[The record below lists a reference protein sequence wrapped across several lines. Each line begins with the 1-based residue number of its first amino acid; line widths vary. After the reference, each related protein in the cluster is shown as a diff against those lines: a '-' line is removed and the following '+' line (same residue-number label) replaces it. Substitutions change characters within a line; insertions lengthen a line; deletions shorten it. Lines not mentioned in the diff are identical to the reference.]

1 MHRAFL
7 AKLCMLLF
15 PIMICNLWQPHIH
28 GLPAVPGDSEV
39 LNPYITEKSAGA
51 PGGIR
56 TRDKRLKRAL
66 LYRLSY

>member
-1 MHRAFL
+1 
-7 AKLCMLLF
+7 
-15 PIMICNLWQPHIH
+15 MICNLWQPHMH

-39 LNPYITEKSAGA
+39 VNPYITEKSAGA